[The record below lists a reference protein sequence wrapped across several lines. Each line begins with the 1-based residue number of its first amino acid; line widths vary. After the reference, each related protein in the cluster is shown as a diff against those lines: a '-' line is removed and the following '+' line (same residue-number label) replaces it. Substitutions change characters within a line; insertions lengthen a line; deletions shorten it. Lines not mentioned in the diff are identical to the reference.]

1 MIHLALAPRPSRTY
15 NQRIGAGHRV
25 TASQLRETNV
35 ITGHHTELPAIDIH
49 QRRNLMPRSDRIGF
63 TLAERVVEMDLAVF
77 EKNPAMVDDEETVVW
92 QVDSVFVKMDR
103 THDGDIVGF
112 ADTAQR
118 GDERAVYGLR
128 VVGRVVWVVVT
139 PGDQTFRQQQYPC
152 MVACCFAGEPAD
164 DVDVVL
170 RLFRYGE
177 LPDRHFHVSHCHII
191 ARVEVGQVKGHFR
204 DSAVARMFRIRA
216 FVSALLRFG

>member
-1 MIHLALAPRPSRTY
+1 M
-15 NQRIGAGHRV
+15 N
-25 TASQLRETNV
+25 
-35 ITGHHTELPAIDIH
+35 
-49 QRRNLMPRSDRIGF
+49 F
-63 TLAERVVEMDLAVF
+63 AVF
-77 EKNPAMVDDEETVVW
+77 EKNPAMVDDEETVIW
-92 QVDSVFVKMDR
+92 QVGGVFVKMDR

-139 PGDQTFRQQQYPC
+139 PGDQAFRQQQYPC

-177 LPDRHFHVSHCHII
+177 LPDRHFHVSHCHIF